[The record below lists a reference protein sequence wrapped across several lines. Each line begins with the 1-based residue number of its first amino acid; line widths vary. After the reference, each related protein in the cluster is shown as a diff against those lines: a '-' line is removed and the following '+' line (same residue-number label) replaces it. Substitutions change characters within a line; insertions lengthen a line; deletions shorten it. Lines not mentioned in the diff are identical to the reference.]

1 MIEAILCIICNVLI
15 LFAFRQI
22 GKRNIPRLPALIVNY
37 LAAFATGIL
46 FFFED
51 LSRVEAMDWWWP
63 VGLGLGFILVF
74 NLMAALTHRIGMG
87 PGSMIIKLSVVIPSV
102 TAIFFYGESPGT
114 WMALGIVI
122 ALASLFLTSDTRK
135 GKISMGWLALGV
147 FFGAGSLDALL
158 NHLHYDVADENAYGI
173 FSTLIF
179 LFAALWGGFLATVR
193 GTIGTIKRSSVWMWG
208 IILGI
213 PNFGSVY
220 FLLLALNRSDIP
232 SSGMFPFINVS
243 IVLLSTFVGWIL
255 FGERTNTQKAMGI
268 LLGII
273 SLVLIAYGGS

>member
-114 WMALGIVI
+114 CMILGIVI

-147 FFGAGSLDALL
+147 FLGAGSLDALL

-179 LFAALWGGFLATVR
+179 LFAALWGGFLATAR
-193 GTIGTIKRSSVWMWG
+193 GTMGAIKRSSVWMWG
-208 IILGI
+208 IILGF

-255 FGERTNTQKAMGI
+255 FGERTNAQKAMGI